1 MTMLMPVIVPV
12 VLLALAFVTTPLFVR
27 FLGRNAG
34 WPLSALYVAAAAFEA
49 PAAGAVAAGQRS
61 AWTLDWLPAL
71 GIRLAFTADGL
82 GLVFSFIALL
92 IGAVVFVYSTRYLAV
107 GRNYAF
113 YQVMT
118 AFTLSMQALV
128 LADDLVVLF
137 ICWELTSLASFLLIA
152 SAGNAGEGAS
162 MRTLLITFVGGV
174 LLLLA
179 IAAIWWRTGTTSL
192 SGAFAHEV
200 WASDPGFTTLIAV
213 LVALAGFTKAAQ
225 FPFHVWLP
233 DAMAAITPV
242 SAYLHAAA
250 VVKAG
255 IFLLLRFSPV
265 LHANAVWN
273 GLLVT
278 VGLITTCVGGY
289 FALEQTDAK
298 KLMAY
303 STVSQLGLLT
313 ASIGLGTEAGI
324 AAAVLHTIAHA
335 LFKSG
340 LFMMVG
346 VVDHAT
352 DTRDLRRFPPRLYR
366 RMPFSFAVMALGCAS
381 MAGIP
386 PMLGF
391 VSKEA
396 ILASLLGA
404 PGASWTGWAAF
415 LVAVLGSV
423 LTFAYCARVLLGI
436 FFDGT
441 DEDRSV
447 HMHDPLLAGSA
458 ALPILVSVPL
468 IAWLGGLS
476 GPVAS
481 ATGVALGGTAPGVHL
496 ALWHGLN
503 PELYATVGI
512 LLLGSI
518 IAWRRKPLAGWVL
531 RHRFPLNGSKAM
543 GHITEWTRR
552 FGALQARAVAS
563 DTATRHIVPIL
574 GLLGVIGLAGS
585 WAAHVVGLQDQQ
597 PGLTKS
603 IDVVV
608 FVLITAATIGVC
620 ISRVRIAAVL
630 SLSAVGILATVQILA
645 LGAPDVALTQLLV
658 ESLNIIVIM
667 LVLQRLPVQFP
678 VRRRG
683 RNLITL
689 AASALVGG
697 GVAALTWALT
707 ARRDKSD
714 LAKEFL
720 ERTKELASGD
730 NVVNVIL
737 VEFRGFDTLGE
748 LSVLAMTAVAILALL
763 STVRDRYIDPP
774 GEDPYM
780 VAVTA
785 LQINQDPRSRAHRAI
800 MDAWP
805 NAVSLQVMLRF
816 MTPLL
821 VVISAVLFWR
831 GHNSP
836 GGGFNAA
843 LVASSLVGLIYL
855 STSKDRSVGPPRLP
869 LFLVGG
875 GVMLAVATGFLDLF
889 LTGSFLQPIHG
900 EILGNHLTTSMIFD
914 AGVYLAVVGLILV
927 SFNVLGATRGTQ
939 AGGEGTRER
948 IDELLEGELPGPLET
963 VRGERPRRPA
973 IRTRFIAE
981 GTRPKETKK

>member
-12 VLLALAFVTTPLFVR
+12 VLLALAFVTTPLLVR

-49 PAAGAVAAGQRS
+49 PAAGAVAAGEQS

-128 LADDLVVLF
+128 LADDLVLLF

-265 LHANAVWN
+265 LHANAVWS

-313 ASIGLGTEAGI
+313 SSIGLGTEAGI

-352 DTRDLRRFPPRLYR
+352 DTRDLRRFPPDCTG
-366 RMPFSFAVMALGCAS
+366 GC
-381 MAGIP
+381 
-386 PMLGF
+386 
-391 VSKEA
+391 
-396 ILASLLGA
+396 
-404 PGASWTGWAAF
+404 
-415 LVAVLGSV
+415 
-423 LTFAYCARVLLGI
+423 
-436 FFDGT
+436 
-441 DEDRSV
+441 
-447 HMHDPLLAGSA
+447 
-458 ALPILVSVPL
+458 
-468 IAWLGGLS
+468 
-476 GPVAS
+476 
-481 ATGVALGGTAPGVHL
+481 
-496 ALWHGLN
+496 
-503 PELYATVGI
+503 
-512 LLLGSI
+512 
-518 IAWRRKPLAGWVL
+518 
-531 RHRFPLNGSKAM
+531 
-543 GHITEWTRR
+543 
-552 FGALQARAVAS
+552 
-563 DTATRHIVPIL
+563 
-574 GLLGVIGLAGS
+574 
-585 WAAHVVGLQDQQ
+585 
-597 PGLTKS
+597 
-603 IDVVV
+603 
-608 FVLITAATIGVC
+608 
-620 ISRVRIAAVL
+620 
-630 SLSAVGILATVQILA
+630 LSA
-645 LGAPDVALTQLLV
+645 
-658 ESLNIIVIM
+658 
-667 LVLQRLPVQFP
+667 
-678 VRRRG
+678 
-683 RNLITL
+683 
-689 AASALVGG
+689 
-697 GVAALTWALT
+697 
-707 ARRDKSD
+707 
-714 LAKEFL
+714 
-720 ERTKELASGD
+720 
-730 NVVNVIL
+730 
-737 VEFRGFDTLGE
+737 
-748 LSVLAMTAVAILALL
+748 
-763 STVRDRYIDPP
+763 
-774 GEDPYM
+774 
-780 VAVTA
+780 
-785 LQINQDPRSRAHRAI
+785 SR
-800 MDAWP
+800 
-805 NAVSLQVMLRF
+805 
-816 MTPLL
+816 
-821 VVISAVLFWR
+821 
-831 GHNSP
+831 
-836 GGGFNAA
+836 
-843 LVASSLVGLIYL
+843 
-855 STSKDRSVGPPRLP
+855 
-869 LFLVGG
+869 
-875 GVMLAVATGFLDLF
+875 
-889 LTGSFLQPIHG
+889 
-900 EILGNHLTTSMIFD
+900 
-914 AGVYLAVVGLILV
+914 
-927 SFNVLGATRGTQ
+927 
-939 AGGEGTRER
+939 
-948 IDELLEGELPGPLET
+948 
-963 VRGERPRRPA
+963 
-973 IRTRFIAE
+973 
-981 GTRPKETKK
+981 

>member
-1 MTMLMPVIVPV
+1 M
-12 VLLALAFVTTPLFVR
+12 
-27 FLGRNAG
+27 
-34 WPLSALYVAAAAFEA
+34 
-49 PAAGAVAAGQRS
+49 
-61 AWTLDWLPAL
+61 DWLPAL
-71 GIRLAFTADGL
+71 GIRLAFAADGL

-128 LADDLVVLF
+128 LADDLVLLF

-192 SGAFAHEV
+192 SGVFSHEV

-265 LHANAVWN
+265 LHGNAVWN

-346 VVDHAT
+346 VIDHST
-352 DTRDLRRFPPRLYR
+352 DTRDLRRFPPGLYR

-404 PGASWTGWAAF
+404 PGASWTGLAAF

-423 LTFAYCARVLLGI
+423 LTFVYCARVLLGI

-441 DEDRSV
+441 DENRSV
-447 HMHDPLLAGSA
+447 HMHDPLLAGCRARWHRPPGRLSA
-458 ALPILVSVPL
+458 GRYPGFTWPCGTAPARSCMRRWASCSSGPSSRGGAGHWSTGCCSIDSRSTVPRPC
-468 IAWLGGLS
+468 GTSRS
-476 GPVAS
+476 GPVVS
-481 ATGVALGGTAPGVHL
+481 ARCWP
-496 ALWHGLN
+496 
-503 PELYATVGI
+503 
-512 LLLGSI
+512 
-518 IAWRRKPLAGWVL
+518 
-531 RHRFPLNGSKAM
+531 
-543 GHITEWTRR
+543 
-552 FGALQARAVAS
+552 ARW
-563 DTATRHIVPIL
+563 P
-574 GLLGVIGLAGS
+574 
-585 WAAHVVGLQDQQ
+585 
-597 PGLTKS
+597 
-603 IDVVV
+603 
-608 FVLITAATIGVC
+608 
-620 ISRVRIAAVL
+620 
-630 SLSAVGILATVQILA
+630 
-645 LGAPDVALTQLLV
+645 
-658 ESLNIIVIM
+658 
-667 LVLQRLPVQFP
+667 
-678 VRRRG
+678 
-683 RNLITL
+683 
-689 AASALVGG
+689 
-697 GVAALTWALT
+697 
-707 ARRDKSD
+707 
-714 LAKEFL
+714 
-720 ERTKELASGD
+720 RTP
-730 NVVNVIL
+730 
-737 VEFRGFDTLGE
+737 
-748 LSVLAMTAVAILALL
+748 
-763 STVRDRYIDPP
+763 PP
-774 GEDPYM
+774 G
-780 VAVTA
+780 TSS
-785 LQINQDPRSRAHRAI
+785 RS
-800 MDAWP
+800 W
-805 NAVSLQVMLRF
+805 
-816 MTPLL
+816 
-821 VVISAVLFWR
+821 
-831 GHNSP
+831 
-836 GGGFNAA
+836 
-843 LVASSLVGLIYL
+843 
-855 STSKDRSVGPPRLP
+855 
-869 LFLVGG
+869 
-875 GVMLAVATGFLDLF
+875 
-889 LTGSFLQPIHG
+889 
-900 EILGNHLTTSMIFD
+900 
-914 AGVYLAVVGLILV
+914 
-927 SFNVLGATRGTQ
+927 
-939 AGGEGTRER
+939 
-948 IDELLEGELPGPLET
+948 
-963 VRGERPRRPA
+963 VRWE
-973 IRTRFIAE
+973 
-981 GTRPKETKK
+981 